1 MKKKKKTYRKV
12 CFDIIV
18 LTITSLEPIQ
28 SGIQKSNNLIFITSF
43 NFYKIMAIG
52 TESIFIH
59 VIISLALLL
68 FTAKIFA
75 ELFHRIKLPIVLG
88 ELLAGIVIGPYAL
101 GGLPLFNGEPLVIL
115 DETIKNIGELAA
127 IVILFVAGLEIT
139 PREFL
144 RGGASSFTIGA
155 LGVIVPFFVGYFV
168 FSLYGLEALETLL
181 IATALTATSI
191 AISIQVLSSLGKM
204 QTKEARL
211 ILGAA
216 IVDDILAIAIL
227 SVVLTMVQTGNTT
240 PDIMEI
246 TFLILKILGLFVA
259 LLVGSILIVP
269 RILHRE
275 RLWKSQG
282 SIEGITT
289 AIFFGGAGIAAL
301 VGLSPIVGA
310 FAIGMAVASTRLIKQ
325 VEEYVH
331 KLQIIFA
338 PLFFA
343 IIGAQVDLRGIN
355 LDVLLIAGILVFIAI
370 VTKMLGCGLPS
381 LIFLKDKSKAMRVGI
396 GMISRGEVGLIV
408 AGIGATSGVL
418 SGDVYTAIIVM
429 VAVTTIITPIW
440 LKKAYQK
447 ELV

>member
-1 MKKKKKTYRKV
+1 
-12 CFDIIV
+12 
-18 LTITSLEPIQ
+18 
-28 SGIQKSNNLIFITSF
+28 
-43 NFYKIMAIG
+43 MAVG
-52 TESIFIH
+52 TESSTIFIH
-59 VIISLALLL
+59 VVISLSLLL
-68 FTAKIFA
+68 FASKLFA

-88 ELLAGIVIGPYAL
+88 ELLAGIIIGPYAL

-115 DETIKNIGELAA
+115 DETIKHIGELAA

-139 PREFL
+139 PKEFL
-144 RGGASSFTIGA
+144 RGGAGSFTIGA

-216 IVDDILAIAIL
+216 IVDDILAIAVL

-259 LLVGSILIVP
+259 ILVGSILIVP

-355 LDVLLIAGILVFIAI
+355 LDVLLIAGILVAIAI
-370 VTKMLGCGLPS
+370 STKMLGCGLPS

-396 GMISRGEVGLIV
+396 GMVSRGEVGLIV
-408 AGIGATSGVL
+408 AGVGATSGVI

-440 LKKAYQK
+440 LKKDLLK
-447 ELV
+447 RISIELI

>member
-1 MKKKKKTYRKV
+1 
-12 CFDIIV
+12 
-18 LTITSLEPIQ
+18 
-28 SGIQKSNNLIFITSF
+28 
-43 NFYKIMAIG
+43 MAVG

-59 VIISLALLL
+59 VIISLTLLL

-88 ELLAGIVIGPYAL
+88 ELLAGIIIGPYAL

-115 DETIKNIGELAA
+115 DETIKHIGELAA

-144 RGGASSFTIGA
+144 RGGLSSFTIGA

-216 IVDDILAIAIL
+216 IVDDILAIAVL

-259 LLVGSILIVP
+259 ILVGSIIIVP

-275 RLWKSQG
+275 KLWKSQG

-355 LDVLLIAGILVFIAI
+355 LDVLLIAGILVAIAI
-370 VTKMLGCGLPS
+370 STKMLGCGLPS

-396 GMISRGEVGLIV
+396 GMVSRGEVGLIV
-408 AGIGATSGVL
+408 AGVGATSGVV

>member
-1 MKKKKKTYRKV
+1 
-12 CFDIIV
+12 
-18 LTITSLEPIQ
+18 
-28 SGIQKSNNLIFITSF
+28 
-43 NFYKIMAIG
+43 MAVG
-52 TESIFIH
+52 TESSTIFIH
-59 VIISLALLL
+59 VIISLSLLL
-68 FTAKIFA
+68 FASKLFA

-115 DETIKNIGELAA
+115 DETIKHIGELAA

-144 RGGASSFTIGA
+144 KGGLSSFTIGA

-216 IVDDILAIAIL
+216 IVDDILAIAVL

-259 LLVGSILIVP
+259 ILVGSILIVP

-275 RLWKSQG
+275 KLWKSQG

-325 VEEYVH
+325 VEEYVQ

-396 GMISRGEVGLIV
+396 GMVSRGEVGLIV
-408 AGIGATSGVL
+408 AGVGVTSGVI

-440 LKKAYQK
+440 LKKVYQK

>member
-1 MKKKKKTYRKV
+1 
-12 CFDIIV
+12 
-18 LTITSLEPIQ
+18 
-28 SGIQKSNNLIFITSF
+28 
-43 NFYKIMAIG
+43 MAIG
-52 TESIFIH
+52 TESSTIFIH

-115 DETIKNIGELAA
+115 DETIKHIGELAA

-168 FSLYGLEALETLL
+168 FSLYGLEALEILL

-191 AISIQVLSSLGKM
+191 AISIQVLTSLGKM

-216 IVDDILAIAIL
+216 IVDDILAIAVL

-259 LLVGSILIVP
+259 LLVGSIFIVP

-275 RLWKSQG
+275 KLWRSQG

-355 LDVLLIAGILVFIAI
+355 LEVLLIAGILVTIAI
-370 VTKMLGCGLPS
+370 VTKLLGCGLPS

-396 GMISRGEVGLIV
+396 GMVSRGEVGLIV
-408 AGIGATSGVL
+408 AGVGATSGVL

-447 ELV
+447 ELTT

>member
-1 MKKKKKTYRKV
+1 
-12 CFDIIV
+12 
-18 LTITSLEPIQ
+18 
-28 SGIQKSNNLIFITSF
+28 
-43 NFYKIMAIG
+43 
-52 TESIFIH
+52 
-59 VIISLALLL
+59 
-68 FTAKIFA
+68 
-75 ELFHRIKLPIVLG
+75 
-88 ELLAGIVIGPYAL
+88 
-101 GGLPLFNGEPLVIL
+101 LPLFNGEPLVIL
-115 DETIKNIGELAA
+115 DETIRHIGELAA

-144 RGGASSFTIGA
+144 KGGLSSFTVGA
-155 LGVIVPFFVGYFV
+155 LGVIVPFFVGYIV

-216 IVDDILAIAIL
+216 IVDDILAIAVL

-240 PDIMEI
+240 PDILEI

-259 LLVGSILIVP
+259 LLLGSILIVP

-355 LDVLLIAGILVFIAI
+355 FDVLVIAGILVFIAI
-370 VTKMLGCGLPS
+370 FTKLLGCGLPS
-381 LIFLKDKSKAMRVGI
+381 LIFLKKDKSKAMRVGI
-396 GMISRGEVGLIV
+396 GMVSRGEVGLIV
-408 AGIGATSGVL
+408 AGVGATSGVI

-440 LKKAYQK
+440 LKKAYSK
-447 ELV
+447 EVV

>member
-1 MKKKKKTYRKV
+1 
-12 CFDIIV
+12 
-18 LTITSLEPIQ
+18 
-28 SGIQKSNNLIFITSF
+28 
-43 NFYKIMAIG
+43 MAVG
-52 TESIFIH
+52 TESSTIFIH
-59 VIISLALLL
+59 VIISLSLLL
-68 FTAKIFA
+68 FASKIFA

-88 ELLAGIVIGPYAL
+88 ELLAGIIIGPYAL

-115 DETIKNIGELAA
+115 DETIKHIGELAA

-144 RGGASSFTIGA
+144 KGGLSSFTIGA

-168 FSLYGLEALETLL
+168 FSWYGLEALETLL

-191 AISIQVLSSLGKM
+191 AISIQVLTSLGKM

-216 IVDDILAIAIL
+216 IVDDILAIAVL

-275 RLWKSQG
+275 KLWKSQG

-355 LDVLLIAGILVFIAI
+355 LDVLIIAGILVFIAI
-370 VTKMLGCGLPS
+370 ATKMVGCGLPS

-396 GMISRGEVGLIV
+396 GMVSRGEVGLII
-408 AGIGATSGVL
+408 AGVGATSGVV

-440 LKKAYQK
+440 LKKSYQK
-447 ELV
+447 ELAT

>member
-1 MKKKKKTYRKV
+1 
-12 CFDIIV
+12 
-18 LTITSLEPIQ
+18 
-28 SGIQKSNNLIFITSF
+28 
-43 NFYKIMAIG
+43 MAIG
-52 TESIFIH
+52 TESSTIFIH

-127 IVILFVAGLEIT
+127 IVILFIAGLEIT

-168 FSLYGLEALETLL
+168 FSLYGLDALETLL

-191 AISIQVLSSLGKM
+191 AIPIQVLSSIGKM

-325 VEEYVH
+325 VEEYVN
-331 KLQIIFA
+331 KLQIIFG
-338 PLFFA
+338 PLFF
-343 IIGAQVDLRGIN
+343 
-355 LDVLLIAGILVFIAI
+355 
-370 VTKMLGCGLPS
+370 
-381 LIFLKDKSKAMRVGI
+381 
-396 GMISRGEVGLIV
+396 
-408 AGIGATSGVL
+408 
-418 SGDVYTAIIVM
+418 
-429 VAVTTIITPIW
+429 
-440 LKKAYQK
+440 
-447 ELV
+447 